1 MNARTHMCARG
12 QAKRLWQGKQAD
24 CVTAA
29 SRSTRSPQ
37 HDVHT
42 ARKRLGSISLW
53 PTYVPHDALRWHA
66 TYHRLGADGPAVQ
79 RSAICAAEM
88 AKAQIVA
95 TLEALRDS
103 DGIEKRIEVLVV
115 PMGSH
120 GRVAPRPRI
129 LCYAT

>member
-1 MNARTHMCARG
+1 M
-12 QAKRLWQGKQAD
+12 L
-24 CVTAA
+24 
-29 SRSTRSPQ
+29 S
-37 HDVHT
+37 
-42 ARKRLGSISLW
+42 SISLW

-103 DGIEKRIEVLVV
+103 DGIEKRIEVLFPWVA
-115 PMGSH
+115 MGAWPL
-120 GRVAPRPRI
+120 GRTRRI
-129 LCYAT
+129 VWYAT